1 MHPLSPYADKL
12 VSTIPCV
19 GTLIPRVNK
28 AGWKMHI
35 LNIITI
41 TSAGLMT
48 GNELAVSAF
57 VNPAVWRLER
67 RPQAQA
73 LSILARSLGRAM
85 PVWYGLCLA
94 LLGLEA
100 FLHRHQTTLA
110 ALLTAAVIWLGA
122 ILLSIL
128 MLVPINNRIA
138 SLNTAAPA
146 PGWERDHR
154 KWDALHRIRILL
166 LIVAL
171 VVLINALVA

>member
-1 MHPLSPYADKL
+1 
-12 VSTIPCV
+12 
-19 GTLIPRVNK
+19 
-28 AGWKMHI
+28 MHI

-67 RPQAQA
+67 GPKAQA

-85 PVWYGLCLA
+85 PVWYGFCFA
-94 LLGLEA
+94 LIALEA

-110 ALLTAAVIWLGA
+110 ALLTAAVIWMGA

-128 MLVPINNRIA
+128 VLVPINNRIA
-138 SLNTAAPA
+138 ALNTVAPA
-146 PGWERDHR
+146 PDWERDHR

-171 VVLINALVA
+171 VVLINALAA

>member
-1 MHPLSPYADKL
+1 MHF
-12 VSTIPCV
+12 
-19 GTLIPRVNK
+19 
-28 AGWKMHI
+28 

-41 TSAGLMT
+41 TCAGLMV
-48 GNELAVSAF
+48 GVELAVSAF
-57 VNPAVWRLER
+57 VNPAIWRLENG
-67 RPQAQA
+67 PKAQA

-94 LLGLEA
+94 LLALES

-110 ALLTAAVIWLGA
+110 DLLTAAVIWVGA
-122 ILLSIL
+122 IIISIGV
-128 MLVPINNRIA
+128 LVPINNRIA
-138 SLNTAAPA
+138 SLNTASPA

-171 VVLINALVA
+171 LILINALGT